1 MEARF
6 YQEEHHIFRKAF
18 RDFVE
23 AEIKPHQEQWEKDR
37 RISRDIWYKM
47 GELGYLC
54 PWVDEKYGGSGAGFE
69 YSVIVQEELAR
80 SEVSGAGGLG
90 VHSDI
95 IVPYIHHHGNEEQK
109 AKYLPKC
116 VSGELISS
124 IVMTEPNAG
133 SDLAA
138 ITTSAVKDGNDYIV
152 NGQKVFITNGY
163 TCDLGVVA
171 VRTDPKAEPAHK
183 GISLL
188 LIEAGTPGFT
198 KGRNLEKTGSHSQDT
213 GELFFDDCRVP
224 QKNLLGEEG
233 KGFNYMMY
241 NLQQERLIG
250 TIGIQA
256 TAEHALE
263 KTIEYCKDRIV
274 FGRPVSQFQ
283 HNTFKL
289 VEVATDIELGR
300 TLLNSVIEDFLEG
313 KDITYRV
320 SMAKWWISEMVNRIA
335 YHCTQLHGGYGCMSE
350 YYVARVP
357 GDVRPMTIATGSNEI
372 MKVIIGRMMG
382 L

>member
-256 TAEHALE
+256 TAEHTLE